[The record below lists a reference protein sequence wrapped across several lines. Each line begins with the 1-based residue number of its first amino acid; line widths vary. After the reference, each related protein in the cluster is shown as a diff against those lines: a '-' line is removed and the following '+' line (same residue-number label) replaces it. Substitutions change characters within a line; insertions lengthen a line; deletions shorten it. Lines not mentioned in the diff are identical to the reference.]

1 MGWSW
6 NNSEPTEQG
15 TVIPTVP
22 SNVEGQDVPK
32 KKTSWSWDVEPSATT
47 TVTEEVE
54 TSQPQPLAT
63 DNIIEEYGIIA
74 AEQEVDEEDLPQ
86 TLATD
91 LIDFGDMQ
99 FISDD
104 IYGNVANPDMQYI
117 ESDGESFAAVDA
129 PFLQDAYYQMIKEE
143 LKADPKSP
151 YLKSELA
158 RLENKGFAIP
168 EYEDDPSTPYDE
180 SDLFTRIEKGLPVND
195 NKFPP
200 IFQEKFIKEFNRRN
214 TPEAIAEARNAAE
227 VNYQQFLKDREVL
240 LERAQDAGFDDIDSW
255 ITTQSEEKQA
265 FWENRAKTRQ
275 EHFDA
280 VMSKSDDNIRGSM
293 LMAYSLLNAENP
305 VTRRA
310 AELIMLSDDFNLSGG
325 NLVTILEEIIN
336 PAATIGEI
344 NVEAARFS
352 RQTYG
357 AWNKFMEIFDE
368 ARKVDPT
375 DERTLKQY
383 LGGMASAAAWTTL
396 DTVALALPAANLGKK
411 IARRA
416 DFWLNNPAYNK
427 ARNARRAGQMRE
439 LELRAAVRNKVKDN
453 PKIEQEMFDD
463 LEARGMVIYTE
474 QDGKKVLDRDKLR
487 EASLQKTREIMTGEL
502 VDADGKK
509 IPVNL
514 PEDSLTVP
522 IIDAKNFEGIVATLI
537 DFKKIAPEEFGKK
550 GERSIDTMVRLTLER
565 KIEPTKVMQIL
576 ADNGLTFEE
585 FIVGTFGSVS
595 KAGEVLGTFSALGK
609 VKPKNIVNEI
619 DSKVAI
625 KQEEV
630 FSSFYNRYFLR
641 SEAIAKGSLVA
652 PVAVAARNVASGIV
666 RAPMEVLN
674 NVLSNTMLEF
684 SRKGIKGGGKALIP
698 MTDNSVWRG
707 ALDPLKYMFSDP
719 RSAKHFS
726 DYILEQSPDHL
737 RVIRNSLNEIQLQLG
752 RGQASKK
759 NNPIAAADRVFDTMM
774 SDAEDM
780 VALLNTP
787 NRIQDQLIRNA
798 TFYSELKRV
807 VKREYNID
815 FEEALEEGKL
825 MDFFRDSETVRPKDA
840 PSFANLLDQAAN
852 KALRV
857 TYSAAPEN
865 PALRKVANFI
875 AKSPAT
881 IFVPF
886 PRFIA
891 NGFEYFAEMGAVGYI
906 ATGGLPIGGAV
917 KPLARKAYSMFDRSM
932 RGPLTVRE
940 TEAIANNMIGVG
952 IFMGLTDLYDRMSP
966 ERIIEQETDEDLRNQ
981 RSENYKKFRIPF
993 TNLEMDITADYPL
1006 AQMSWIIQATRERNR
1021 GTFEEW
1027 DAKNDWIELFFG
1039 AQSRTGVTN
1048 ILVEELTNMIGS
1060 VDKEADQAKLDQTI
1074 GKALG
1079 AYATR
1084 FINPLFQIV
1093 EAERKMGFR
1102 TSERKE
1108 ARQDFL
1114 VTDPNFQ
1121 LGFTRQARARGLMD
1135 PDAEAALDQKQTIT
1149 NTGETRDNI
1158 MWRVLLGRALN
1169 ERNATINFFSNIGID
1184 DPNYD
1189 LGSRHKMISVQSYQ
1203 NEKVSE
1209 KMPMFMDLA
1218 RSAGSRARAE
1228 WNRDADLQEAY
1239 TEPEYVRIHMRD
1251 NIKSN
1256 INKYRGII
1264 GEGDSMIKK
1273 PLENS
1278 INKFMALGKDRR
1290 RLAEADFIRMT
1301 GREVDFGSVED
1312 VKRLLM
1318 YSAKRDELKRR

>member
-6 NNSEPTEQG
+6 STTESTEQN
-15 TVIPTVP
+15 TVAPTVSP
-22 SNVEGQDVPK
+22 TVEQQDVSK
-32 KKTSWSWDVEPSATT
+32 KKSSWSWDVEPVPSTD
-47 TVTEEVE
+47 VSEDME
-54 TSQPQPLAT
+54 TSEPLAT
-63 DNIIEEYGIIA
+63 DSIIEEYSIIA

-91 LIDFGDMQ
+91 LIDFEDMS

-104 IYGNVANPDMQYI
+104 IYGNIDNPEMYYTQADA
-117 ESDGESFAAVDA
+117 ESFAAIEA
-129 PFLQDAYYQMIKEE
+129 PWLQQAYLDMAKEE

-151 YLKSELA
+151 YWKSEVA
-158 RLENKGFAIP
+158 RLEGEGFAIP

-180 SDLFTRIEKGLPVND
+180 SDVFTRIEQGLPVND

-200 IFQEKFIKEFNRRN
+200 IFQDKFVKEFNRRN
-214 TPEAIAEARNAAE
+214 TPERVAELRENAE
-227 VNYQQFLKDREVL
+227 IQYQEFKNT
-240 LERAQDAGFDDIDSW
+240 LEPRMLEQAKEAGFDDIESFIATLPEDRQEMW
-255 ITTQSEEKQA
+255 A
-265 FWENRAKTRQ
+265 ARPKTRQ
-275 EHFDA
+275 EFFDRS
-280 VMSKSDDNIRGSM
+280 VEQSDQNIRGSM
-293 LMAYSLLNAENP
+293 MVAYSLLNAENP
-305 VTRRA
+305 VTKRA

-325 NLVTILEEIIN
+325 NLTTILEEIVN

-344 NVEAARFS
+344 NVEASRFS

-357 AWNKFMEIFDE
+357 AWDKFMEIFDE

-396 DTVALALPAANLGKK
+396 DTVSLLVPAANIGKK
-411 IARRA
+411 VGGGIKKWV
-416 DFWLNNPAYNK
+416 DDPIYNK

-487 EASLQKTREIMTGEL
+487 EASLQKTREIMTGEIT
-502 VDADGKK
+502 DADGKK

-595 KAGEVLGTFSALGK
+595 KAGEVLGTFSALGR

-630 FSSFYNRYFLR
+630 FSQFYNRYFLR
-641 SEAIAKGSLVA
+641 SEAIAKGALVA

-684 SRKGIKGGGKALIP
+684 SRRGVKGGGKALIP

-707 ALDPLKYMFSDP
+707 ALDPLKYMFSDF

-726 DYILEQSPDHL
+726 DYVLEQSPDHF
-737 RVIRNSLNEIQLQLG
+737 RVIRNSLNEIQLNLG

-759 NNPIAAADRVFDTMM
+759 NTTVGAVDRVFDTMM

-815 FEEALEEGKL
+815 FEQALEEGKL

-840 PSFANLLDQAAN
+840 PNFANLLDQAAN

-857 TYSAAPEN
+857 TYSAAPDN
-865 PALRKVANFI
+865 PVLRKVANFI
-875 AKSPAT
+875 SKSPAT

-940 TEAIANNMIGVG
+940 TEAIANNMIGAG

-981 RSENYKKFRIPF
+981 RSENYKQFRVPF
-993 TNLEMDITADYPL
+993 TDLEMDMTADYPV

-1021 GTFEEW
+1021 GTFDQW
-1027 DAKNDWIELFFG
+1027 DAKNDWLELFAG

-1048 ILVEELTNMIGS
+1048 VLVEEFTNIIGD
-1060 VDKEADQAKLDQTI
+1060 VDKEADQAKLDQII

-1084 FINPLFQIV
+1084 FVNPLFQIV

-1102 TSERKE
+1102 TTERKE

-1114 VTDPNFQ
+1114 ITDPNFQ

-1149 NTGETRDNI
+1149 DTGETRDNI
-1158 MWRVLLGRALN
+1158 MWRVLAGRALRD
-1169 ERNATINFFSNIGID
+1169 RNSTINFFSNIGID

-1189 LGSRHKMISVQSYQ
+1189 LGSKHKMISVQSYQ

>member
-6 NNSEPTEQG
+6 STTESNEQN
-15 TVIPTVP
+15 TVSPTVP
-22 SNVEGQDVPK
+22 STLEEQTIPK
-32 KKTSWSWDVEPSATT
+32 KKSSWSWDVEPVPSTD
-47 TVTEEVE
+47 VSEDME
-54 TSQPQPLAT
+54 TSEPLAT
-63 DNIIEEYGIIA
+63 DTIIEEYGIIA

-91 LIDFGDMQ
+91 LIDFEDMK

-104 IYGNVANPDMQYI
+104 IYGNIDNPDMYYTDVDF
-117 ESDGESFAAVDA
+117 EAFAEGEA
-129 PFLQDAYYQMIKEE
+129 PFLQQAYLDMAKEE
-143 LKADPKSP
+143 LKADPQSP
-151 YLKSELA
+151 YWKNEVA
-158 RLENKGFAIP
+158 RLESQGFAIP
-168 EYEDDPSTPYDE
+168 EYEDDPSTDIDE
-180 SDLFTRIEKGLPVND
+180 SDLFDRIENNLPIND
-195 NKFPP
+195 NRFPP
-200 IFQEKFIKEFNRRN
+200 IFVEKFVKEFNRRN
-214 TPEAIAEARNAAE
+214 TPEDVAQARDAAE
-227 VNYQQFLKDREVL
+227 INYQEFLKQQEQL
-240 LERAQDAGFDDIDSW
+240 LERAQDAGFDSIDSW
-255 ITTQSEEKQA
+255 IATQSEEKQIA
-265 FWENRAKTRQ
+265 WENKAKTRQ
-275 EHFDA
+275 EHFDEI
-280 VMSKSDDNIRGSM
+280 MQKSDDNIRGSM
-293 LMAYSLLNAENP
+293 LVAYTLLNSENP
-305 VTRRA
+305 VTKRA

-325 NLVTILEEIIN
+325 NLALILEEIVN
-336 PAATIGEI
+336 PASTIGDI

-396 DTVALALPAANLGKK
+396 DTVSLLVPAANLGKK
-411 IARRA
+411 IGKRA

-427 ARNARRAGQMRE
+427 ARNARKAGEKRE

-453 PKIEQEMFDD
+453 PDIEQEVFDE
-463 LEARGMVIYTE
+463 LEARGLVVYTE
-474 QDGKKVLDRDKLR
+474 KDGKKVLDRDKLR
-487 EASLQKTREIMTGEL
+487 EAGLKKTREIMSSELTDAKGEKL
-502 VDADGKK
+502 NLEL
-509 IPVNL
+509 NL
-514 PEDSLTVP
+514 PEEALTVP
-522 IIDAKNFEGIVATLI
+522 ILDARTFDGLIATLI

-565 KIEPTKVMQIL
+565 KIAPDKVMGIL

-585 FIVGTFGSVS
+585 FVVGSFGSVS
-595 KAGEVLGTFSALGK
+595 KAGEVLGKFGALGR
-609 VKPKNIVNEI
+609 VKPKNILDEI
-619 DSKVAI
+619 DAQVRI
-625 KQEEV
+625 KQEDV
-630 FSSFYNRYFLR
+630 FSDFYNRYFLR
-641 SEAIAKGSLVA
+641 SEAIAKGALVA
-652 PVAVAARNVASGIV
+652 PFAVAMRNVASAAV

-674 NVLSNTMLEF
+674 NVLSNAMLEF
-684 SRKGIKGGGKALIP
+684 SRKGIKGGGRALIP
-698 MTDNSVWRG
+698 YTSNSAWRG
-707 ALDPLKYMFSDP
+707 AFDPLKYMISDP

-737 RVIRNSLNEIQLQLG
+737 KVIRNSLNEIQLQLG

-787 NRIQDQLIRNA
+787 NRIQDQLVRNA

-815 FEEALEEGKL
+815 FEQALEEGKL
-825 MDFFRDSETVRPKDA
+825 MDFFRDSESVKPKNA
-840 PSFANLLDQAAN
+840 PSFTTLLDQAAN

-857 TYSAAPEN
+857 TYSAAPDN
-865 PALRKVANFI
+865 PALRKLTNFI

-881 IFVPF
+881 ILVPF

-891 NGFEYFAEMGAVGYI
+891 NGFEYFAEMGAVGYVV
-906 ATGGLPIGGAV
+906 TGGLPVGGAI
-917 KPLARKAYSMFDRSM
+917 KPLARKAYSLFDKSM

-940 TEAIANNMIGVG
+940 SEAIANNMIGVG
-952 IFMGLTDLYDRMSP
+952 IFMGLTDLYDRMAP
-966 ERIIEQETDEDLRNQ
+966 ERIIEEESDEELRNQ

-1021 GTFEEW
+1021 GTFDEW
-1027 DAKNDWIELFFG
+1027 DAKNDWIELFAG

-1048 ILVEELTNMIGS
+1048 ILVEELTNMIGN
-1060 VDKEADQAKLDQTI
+1060 VDKEADQAKLDQII

-1108 ARQDFL
+1108 TRQDFL
-1114 VTDPNFQ
+1114 VTDPNLQ

-1158 MWRVLLGRALN
+1158 MWRLLLGRSLN

-1189 LGSRHKMISVQSYQ
+1189 LGSRHNMISVQTYQ

-1228 WNRDADLQEAY
+1228 WNGDADLQEAY
-1239 TEPEYVRIHMRD
+1239 TESEYVRIHMRD

-1256 INKYRGII
+1256 ISKYRGII

-1278 INKFMALGKDRR
+1278 INKLMALGKDRR
-1290 RLAEADFIRMT
+1290 RLAEADFIRMM

-1318 YSAKRDELKRR
+1318 YSAKRDEIKRR

>member
-6 NNSEPTEQG
+6 NNSEPTNED
-15 TVIPTVP
+15 TVTPTLP
-22 SNVEGQDVPK
+22 STVEEQDVPK
-32 KKTSWSWDVEPSATT
+32 KKSSWSWDIKPSTT
-47 TVTEEVE
+47 TNSSEEVE
-54 TSQPQPLAT
+54 TPQPQPLAT
-63 DNIIEEYGIIA
+63 DNIVEEYGIIA

-91 LIDFGDMQ
+91 LIDFEDMN

-104 IYGNVANPDMQYI
+104 IYGNIDNPEMYYTQADA
-117 ESDGESFAAVDA
+117 ESFAAIEA
-129 PFLQDAYYQMIKEE
+129 PWLQQAYLDMAKEE

-151 YLKSELA
+151 YWKSEVA
-158 RLENKGFAIP
+158 RLEGEGFAIP

-180 SDLFTRIEKGLPVND
+180 SDVFTRIEQGLPVND

-200 IFQEKFIKEFNRRN
+200 IFQDKFVKEFNRRN
-214 TPEAIAEARNAAE
+214 TPERVAELRDNAEIQYQEFKNTLEPRMLEQAAE
-227 VNYQQFLKDREVL
+227 
-240 LERAQDAGFDDIDSW
+240 AGFDDIESFIATLPEDRQEMW
-255 ITTQSEEKQA
+255 A
-265 FWENRAKTRQ
+265 ARPKTRQ
-275 EHFDA
+275 EFFDA
-280 VMSKSDDNIRGSM
+280 AVEQSDQNIRGSM
-293 LMAYSLLNAENP
+293 MVAYSLLNAENP

-325 NLVTILEEIIN
+325 NLATILEEIVN

-357 AWNKFMEIFDE
+357 AWDKFMEIFDE

-396 DTVALALPAANLGKK
+396 DTVALALPAANIGKK
-411 IARRA
+411 VGGGIKKWV
-416 DFWLNNPAYNK
+416 DDPIYNK

-463 LEARGMVIYTE
+463 LEARGLVIYTE

-487 EASLQKTREIMTGEL
+487 EAGLEKTREIMTGEL

-509 IPVNL
+509 IPINL

-522 IIDAKNFEGIVATLI
+522 ILDAKTFEGIVATLI

-630 FSSFYNRYFLR
+630 FSEFYNRYFLR
-641 SEAIAKGSLVA
+641 SEAIAKGALVA
-652 PVAVAARNVASGIV
+652 PIAVAARNVASGIV

-684 SRKGIKGGGKALIP
+684 SRRGVKGGGKALIP

-707 ALDPLKYMFSDP
+707 SLDPLKYMFSDP

-726 DYILEQSPDHL
+726 DYVLEQSPDHF
-737 RVIRNSLNEIQLQLG
+737 RVIRNSLNEIQLNLG

-759 NNPIAAADRVFDTMM
+759 NTTVGAVDRVFDTMM

-815 FEEALEEGKL
+815 FEQALEEGKL

-840 PSFANLLDQAAN
+840 PNFANLLDQAAN
-852 KALRV
+852 RALRV

-865 PALRKVANFI
+865 PALRKVSNFI

-940 TEAIANNMIGVG
+940 TEAIANNMIGAG
-952 IFMGLTDLYDRMSP
+952 IFMGLTDLYDRTTP
-966 ERIIEQETDEDLRNQ
+966 ERIIEEETDEDLRNQ
-981 RSENYKKFRIPF
+981 RSENYKQFRVPF
-993 TNLEMDITADYPL
+993 TDLEMDMTADYPV

-1021 GTFEEW
+1021 GTFDQW
-1027 DAKNDWIELFFG
+1027 DAKNDWLELFVG

-1048 ILVEELTNMIGS
+1048 ILVEEFTNIIGN

-1084 FINPLFQIV
+1084 FVNPLFQIV

-1102 TSERKE
+1102 TTERKE

-1114 VTDPNFQ
+1114 ITDPNFQ

-1158 MWRVLLGRALN
+1158 MWRVLAGRSL
-1169 ERNATINFFSNIGID
+1169 RDRDATLNFFSSIGID

-1209 KMPMFMDLA
+1209 KMPMFIDLA
-1218 RSAGSRARAE
+1218 RSAGARARAQ
-1228 WNRDADLQEAY
+1228 WNKDDALQQSY
-1239 TEPEYVRIHMRD
+1239 TEAEYVRIYMRD
-1251 NIKSN
+1251 SIKNN
-1256 INKYRGII
+1256 INKYRNMI
-1264 GEGDSMIKK
+1264 GEGKGMIVNRI
-1273 PLENS
+1273 ETRVDQ
-1278 INKFMALGKDRR
+1278 FMALGKDRR
-1290 RLAEADFIRMT
+1290 RMAEADFIRRT
-1301 GREVDFGSVED
+1301 GREIDFGDYKDLE
-1312 VKRLLM
+1312 RLLT
-1318 YSAKRDELKRR
+1318 YAGVDIKKRR